1 MRVDIG
7 GGVRLY
13 VDVDGMG
20 LVPVDAKMVQ
30 RPTLVLLHGGPGM
43 DHSSYKL
50 GMQELRD
57 VAQVVMYDHR
67 GQGRSDR
74 RTPDEWNLDTWA
86 DDVVRLCDALGIDKP
101 IVFGNSFGG
110 FVAQRYLGRHP
121 EHPHKVV
128 LSSTV
133 ARVDLEAVFTMFE
146 RLGGDI
152 ARAAAVAFWTGPTDE
167 TREAYLRIC
176 GPLYTQTPGNLFE
189 SVEMVRT
196 PALFAHWN
204 SGENQTFD
212 LRADLGAAQC
222 PVLVL
227 GGEMDPVCPIAGAE
241 EIAAILPP
249 NLVQFERFANSGHGV
264 FRDEPVRAMRVL
276 RDFISTD

>member
-227 GGEMDPVCPIAGAE
+227 GGEMDPVCPIVGAE